1 LRSRQQI
8 SIVLTAIAL
17 LLWAHGILYARLDI
31 GYYGLIHGLPVTFF
45 IALAL
50 LTVAST
56 ILWFA
61 PERQNKLLCLQLL
74 ILIGALWLIPL
85 ITGGSPPFTDHTYRN
100 LGVIDYIIRNGHF
113 NAAVSEYQ
121 SWPGAFFLSAIVIEL
136 SAIDL
141 GPLITTSPFF
151 MQVICFFP
159 LYLFLRNTLGEAH
172 SNYCWAGAWI
182 FYLANWGG
190 SLYFSP
196 QAMAFFLLL
205 TLLALLIS
213 VSVLKINSNSRNYIL
228 MSMIVL
234 IFAALAI
241 THLLTALA
249 ALCILGAFSLVKR
262 NKSMVVVAGI
272 CGLLIMCWCL
282 TGAETWVS
290 QIMSQQQAYSV
301 DPEVIGWREVTG
313 HLTGSASH
321 IAVALNR
328 LPFSAI
334 FALLGFSGAIMACL
348 VRRKFSANLPILA
361 MAIAPLILLPL
372 SVNYAGEFTK
382 RIYLFALAPM
392 AYFTVQLLDI
402 RKRVLTVILCLLLA
416 IGPVW
421 HVIAH
426 YGNEAIDYLSPA
438 RLAGLYF
445 VHDNIDEGYLT
456 GSWPV
461 GQIKNVEQ
469 YQNIRFEQ
477 LYPEDNLLTIK
488 GKIEQGLPHHISI
501 SQQDREF
508 YSFFKGNPEFIER
521 IETGLGTAV
530 NYHLTYDNA
539 DLILFSNESID
550 MTQ

>member
-1 LRSRQQI
+1 M
-8 SIVLTAIAL
+8 
-17 LLWAHGILYARLDI
+17 HGILYARLDI

-50 LTVAST
+50 LTVASV

-61 PERQNKLLCLQLL
+61 PERHNKLLCLQLL

-85 ITGGSPPFTDHTYRN
+85 ITGGSPPFTDHAYRN

-121 SWPGAFFLSAIVIEL
+121 SWPGAFFISAMVTEL

-141 GPLITTSPFF
+141 ELLLNIFPFI
-151 MQVICFFP
+151 MQVLCLFP
-159 LYLFLRNTLGEAH
+159 LYLFLKNALGEAH
-172 SNYCWAGAWI
+172 SNYCWAGAWV
-182 FYLANWGG
+182 FYLANWVG

-205 TLLALLIS
+205 TLLALLTS
-213 VSVLKINSNSRNYIL
+213 VSSLRIKSSFRNYIL
-228 MSMIVL
+228 LGMIVL

-241 THLLTALA
+241 THLLTALS
-249 ALCILGAFSLVKR
+249 ALCILGVFSLVKR
-262 NKSMVVVAGI
+262 SKSMVMVTGI
-272 CGLLIMCWCL
+272 SGLLIMLWGL
-282 TGAETWVS
+282 TGAGIWVNILLS
-290 QIMSQQQAYSV
+290 RQEYITTSV
-301 DPEVIGWREVTG
+301 GVIGSREIFE
-313 HLTGSASH
+313 HMRGSASH
-321 IAVALNR
+321 AAVALSR

-334 FALLGFSGAIMACL
+334 FALLGFSGAIVAFL
-348 VRRKFSANLPILA
+348 VRRKFSTNFPILV
-361 MAIAPLILLPL
+361 MAVAPLMLLPL
-372 SVNYAGEFTK
+372 SVNYAGEFTT
-382 RIYLFALAPM
+382 RLYLFALAPM
-392 AYFTVQLLDI
+392 AYFTVKLIEI
-402 RKRVLTVILCLLLA
+402 RKRALTVILCLLLA
-416 IGPVW
+416 IAPIW

-445 VHDNIDEGYLT
+445 IHDNINESYLT

-469 YQNIRFEQ
+469 YQGVGFEQ
-477 LYPEDNLLTIK
+477 LYPEGNLLTIR
-488 GKIEQGLPHHISI
+488 GDIEQDLPHHVSI

-508 YSFFKGNPEFIER
+508 YSFFEGNPEFMEK

-530 NYHLTYDNA
+530 NYYLTYDNA
-539 DLILFSNESID
+539 DLKLFSNESID
-550 MTQ
+550 ITE